1 MHTIAT
7 GATAPAIL
15 GERFVSENSS
25 TFTGVGL
32 PTLPSPTPVHRG
44 DALLS
49 ATYRFF
55 RCEDV
60 DALAAAVLD
69 TLESIFGA
77 AKAAIVLTG
86 PDGSLRLEAT
96 RGFTPADLERH
107 SAAVRDVSPFVLLV
121 GADDEVWSDDHRG
134 EALHQQLATYESVA
148 SFSLPIVTEAG
159 VAGNITAMFD
169 AEQQLDE
176 DVRAAARRL
185 ASQIGLALEVID
197 ARTRLRTE
205 AEQAQR
211 ERRETAEAVA
221 DLARQRDL
229 LAASVEER
237 TLHLT
242 AAVEELQR
250 ASDAKTDFLANVSHE
265 LRTPLTSILGFVE
278 ILATG
283 MDGPLNQ
290 AQADDVATIQTSSR
304 HLLTLIDDL
313 IDVAT
318 IEAGQVNLSLGVV
331 AIDELVRES
340 VETMRPLAGEKGIS
354 LEVETIEA
362 DLRATAD
369 RARLREIVLNLLSNA
384 LKFTPSKGRV
394 RVSAL
399 TEAATDGRPATIRID
414 VRDSGIGVS
423 DADRDKIFEK
433 FAQTAGPNYPGTGLG
448 LAISR
453 QLARLHGGDL
463 VVESTVGIG
472 STFSVHVPLAAAPA
486 GGPARSESPG

>member
-1 MHTIAT
+1 
-7 GATAPAIL
+7 
-15 GERFVSENSS
+15 
-25 TFTGVGL
+25 
-32 PTLPSPTPVHRG
+32 
-44 DALLS
+44 
-49 ATYRFF
+49 
-55 RCEDV
+55 
-60 DALAAAVLD
+60 
-69 TLESIFGA
+69 
-77 AKAAIVLTG
+77 
-86 PDGSLRLEAT
+86 
-96 RGFTPADLERH
+96 
-107 SAAVRDVSPFVLLV
+107 
-121 GADDEVWSDDHRG
+121 
-134 EALHQQLATYESVA
+134 
-148 SFSLPIVTEAG
+148 
-159 VAGNITAMFD
+159 
-169 AEQQLDE
+169 
-176 DVRAAARRL
+176 
-185 ASQIGLALEVID
+185 
-197 ARTRLRTE
+197 
-205 AEQAQR
+205 
-211 ERRETAEAVA
+211 
-221 DLARQRDL
+221 
-229 LAASVEER
+229 
-237 TLHLT
+237 
-242 AAVEELQR
+242 
-250 ASDAKTDFLANVSHE
+250 
-265 LRTPLTSILGFVE
+265 
-278 ILATG
+278 
-283 MDGPLNQ
+283 LNQ

-362 DLRATAD
+362 DLRVTAD

-472 STFSVHVPLAAAPA
+472 STFSVHVPLAAVPA